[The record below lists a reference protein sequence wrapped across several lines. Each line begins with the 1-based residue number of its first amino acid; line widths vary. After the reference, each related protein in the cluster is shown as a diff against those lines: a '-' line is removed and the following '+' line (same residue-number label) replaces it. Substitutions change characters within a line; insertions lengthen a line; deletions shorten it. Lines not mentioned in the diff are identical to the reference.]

1 MNAIANPASGARSI
15 GEASRRVGFMDVIVL
30 VRDEPAV

>member
-15 GEASRRVGFMDVIVL
+15 GEARRRVGFMDVL
-30 VRDEPAV
+30 VRDESAV